1 LKNLKVYK
9 LYLFNN
15 LIIIKILFIY
25 LFIISFLE
33 NKNKIITEIKNVN
46 TSIEQVHHEIKRSN
60 SYDFYQ
66 NSENI
71 INNQLKIKF
80 I

>member
-46 TSIEQVHHEIKRSN
+46 TSIEQVHHEIKKLN
-60 SYDFYQ
+60 FFDFYK
-66 NSENI
+66 NNKKI
-71 INNQLKIKF
+71 IKKQLKIKF